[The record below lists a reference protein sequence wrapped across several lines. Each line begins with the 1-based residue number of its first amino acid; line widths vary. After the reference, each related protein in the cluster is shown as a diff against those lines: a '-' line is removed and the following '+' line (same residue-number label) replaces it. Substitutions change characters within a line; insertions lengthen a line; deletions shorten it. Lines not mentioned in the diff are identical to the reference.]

1 MPSLTLALHTR
12 WPHRGG
18 LVAGWF
24 AGMAT
29 GLLLLDNI
37 PKPDPDGSVAREHLG
52 GSSSALATFGLGTK
66 PTVSPGPIALPGEP
80 AGTSPIRWSRRPRD
94 RRGRPEPAARDRTPV
109 RGRGPGTCPVG

>member
-12 WPHRGG
+12 WLHRGG

-52 GSSSALATFGLGTK
+52 GSASALATFGLGTK
-66 PTVSPGPIALPGEP
+66 PTVSPGPSPCPGNLLGP
-80 AGTSPIRWSRRPRD
+80 PRSAGVGAPGTGGGGRNPQ
-94 RRGRPEPAARDRTPV
+94 RGTGPLCGAG
-109 RGRGPGTCPVG
+109 GRGPAR